1 MSDKST
7 TKTTELLDKKK
18 EADNSAKFYSQN
30 NLQNLRAAVDRMDRG

>member
-30 NLQNLRAAVDRMDRG
+30 YLQNLRVAVGRIDRG